1 MGDRECVPPETSVLD
16 HIVEHAETRCDPR
29 SFRANRPAKTFDLEP
44 TMIQE
49 ERCQACGNLFMHKVA
64 NGVGAPTMNN
74 MSHVSLSLSF
84 SSVSL
89 SLSRYQAKSKLRP
102 DQGPSRLHDSETQEM
117 NGCARQMRSIFKR
130 VEGKETVQNQSPL
143 GWRPS
148 QAGWRPSL
156 LGLQAIDSSLVSR
169 SRTPVERPWRR
180 SHWLKPSAL
189 GSAAKWSDD
198 SAGEFCSL
206 AKLRCQRA
214 LCLNAALCRPQGR
227 HLFTCN
233 RRMIRL

>member
-1 MGDRECVPPETSVLD
+1 MRSTILQSQQTSQNLRLGA
-16 HIVEHAETRCDPR
+16 HNDPR
-29 SFRANRPAKTFDLEP
+29 RKMPSLRESFHAQSRQWCWRTNNEQHVTCLTLP
-44 TMIQE
+44 
-49 ERCQACGNLFMHKVA
+49 LFFFC
-64 NGVGAPTMNN
+64 
-74 MSHVSLSLSF
+74 L
-84 SSVSL
+84 SL